1 MMPILIAA
9 GTAVFFFCV
18 IVLCFGKNAEKKDA
32 LRGRLNRLTR
42 DKYMTASA
50 GDGEQNRSFAERVLR
65 PAMRRLIRLLPA
77 GLSRREKGN
86 GNERKK
92 KLLQQA
98 GWTISPEEY
107 AVLQVI
113 LMLGCGLLGLTL
125 GLATKTAPLRI
136 ALYFFFG
143 LFAAYAVLRYVT
155 AAAVTRRKAAVE
167 KQLPDML
174 DLLSIS
180 VAAGLGFERA
190 MSYIIETMDGP
201 LIDEFAVSYREM
213 TLGRSRKDALSLL
226 GERCGVDD
234 LSAVTGALVQAG
246 QLGIP
251 IGNVLQS
258 QATAIRRSRRS
269 KVQEKAVKVSTKILF
284 PMICF
289 IFPVLLI
296 VLLGPSVVMM
306 IQEFS

>member
-1 MMPILIAA
+1 MTILISAA
-9 GTAVFFFCV
+9 VGTFFFCA
-18 IVLCFGKNAEKKDA
+18 IVLCFGKKAEKHDTLK
-32 LRGRLNRLTR
+32 NRLDGIAR
-42 DKYMTASA
+42 DGRQIAA
-50 GDGEQNRSFAERVLR
+50 AANEELNRSFTERVLR
-65 PAMRRLIRLLPA
+65 PAMRRLLRLIPA
-77 GLSRREKGN
+77 RISVRDRKSSS
-86 GNERKK
+86 ERQKK
-92 KLLQQA
+92 MLQQA

-107 AVLQVI
+107 GMLQLI
-113 LMLGCGLLGLTL
+113 LMLGCGLLGLLLGFLTKAETL
-125 GLATKTAPLRI
+125 RVILYAFLAA
-136 ALYFFFG
+136 
-143 LFAAYAVLRYVT
+143 FAAYTVLRYVCSATVTKRKT
-155 AAAVTRRKAAVE
+155 AME

-190 MSYIIETMDGP
+190 ISYIIESMDGP
-201 LIDEFAVSYREM
+201 LIDEFSVSYREM

-226 GERCGVDD
+226 GDRCGVDD

-258 QATAIRRSRRS
+258 QAAAIRRSRRS
-269 KVQEKAVKVSTKILF
+269 RVQEKAVKVSTKILI

-296 VLLGPSVVMM
+296 VLLGPSVIMI